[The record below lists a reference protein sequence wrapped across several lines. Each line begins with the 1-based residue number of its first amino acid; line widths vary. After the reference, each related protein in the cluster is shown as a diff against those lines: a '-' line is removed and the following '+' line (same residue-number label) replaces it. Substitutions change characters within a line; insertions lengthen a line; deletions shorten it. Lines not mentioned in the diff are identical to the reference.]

1 MRDSGMKRLLF
12 CLLVVFVLSGC
23 QEKTPQDGPAEVPSA
38 PSMEGKDSDFVG
50 LTVEAGEALA
60 KKRGLSH
67 RVVARDG
74 QHFPATMDYRPDR
87 LSFSIENSRI
97 TKVTRG

>member
-1 MRDSGMKRLLF
+1 MKRF
-12 CLLVVFVLSGC
+12 LVCFLAACALSGC
-23 QEKTPQDGPAEVPSA
+23 QEKAPKDGPVAVPPF
-38 PSMEGKDSDFVG
+38 PSLDGKDSDFVG
-50 LTVEAGEALA
+50 LSLEAAEALA

-67 RVVARDG
+67 RIVARDG

-87 LSFSIENSRI
+87 LSFSIVNNRI

>member
-1 MRDSGMKRLLF
+1 MKRFLVCLF
-12 CLLVVFVLSGC
+12 VVCSLSGC
-23 QEKTPQDGPAEVPSA
+23 QEKAPKDGPVEVPPA
-38 PSMEGKDSDFVG
+38 PSLEGKDSDFVG

-67 RVVARDG
+67 RIVARDG
-74 QHFPATMDYRPDR
+74 EHFPATTDYRPDR
-87 LSFSIENSRI
+87 LSFSVVNNRI